1 MPAFLNRFRGLGPF
15 GLLLLAATALPLVGS
30 AILLAYAPTA
40 EASLR
45 GAGVEGLAVF
55 AFATAV
61 LGGLAL
67 LNTQVIAIFAGYA
80 LGLRSGL
87 GTVYVGILGAAVLSF
102 VLARKMTGPAFLA
115 SVEASPRAAAI
126 HAALVRD
133 PRGALT
139 TTTLLRLSP
148 VVPFAVVGI
157 VLAAARVR
165 TSAYLIGSALGA
177 GPRTALVAYA
187 GSELASFDPEAG
199 PEGALKLG
207 LAVGA
212 TLALF
217 LWIGVAA
224 KRALRRRVDA
234 QVAPQIVQERSGPVA

>member
-1 MPAFLNRFRGLGPF
+1 MSAILNRLRRLGPF
-15 GLLLLAATALPLVGS
+15 GLLLLAATALPLAGS
-30 AILLAYAPTA
+30 AVLLAYAPTA
-40 EASLR
+40 EAGLR
-45 GAGVEGLAVF
+45 GAGLGGLAVF
-55 AFATAV
+55 ALATAV

-67 LNTQVIAIFAGYA
+67 MNTQVIALFAGYA
-80 LGLRSGL
+80 LGLWAGL
-87 GTVYVGILGAAVLSF
+87 GAVYVGILGAAVLSF
-102 VLARKMTGPAFLA
+102 FLARRIAGPAFLA
-115 SVEASPRAAAI
+115 SVESSPRAAAI

-148 VVPFAVVGI
+148 IVPFAVVGL

-187 GSELASFDPEAG
+187 GSELAAFDPEAG
-199 PEGALKLG
+199 PEGATKLA

-217 LWIGVAA
+217 LWIGFAA
-224 KRALRRRVDA
+224 KRALRRRVAAETADSTA
-234 QVAPQIVQERSGPVA
+234 R

>member
-1 MPAFLNRFRGLGPF
+1 MSTLLARLRRLGPF
-15 GLLLLAATALPLVGS
+15 GLLLLAATTLPLAGS
-30 AILLAYAPTA
+30 ALLLAYTPTNDA
-40 EASLR
+40 GVF
-45 GAGVEGLAVF
+45 GAGFRGLVVF
-55 AFATAV
+55 ALTTAV

-67 LNTQVIAIFAGYA
+67 MNTQVIALYAGYS
-80 LGLRSGL
+80 LGLWAGL
-87 GTVYVGILGAAVLSF
+87 GAAYVGILGAAVLSF
-102 VLARKMTGPAFLA
+102 VLARRLAGPAFLA

-126 HAALVRD
+126 HAALVSD

-148 VVPFAVVGI
+148 VVPFAVVGL

-187 GSELASFDPEAG
+187 GSELATFDPEAG
-199 PEGALKLG
+199 PEGTMKLA

-224 KRALRRRVDA
+224 KRALRRRIA
-234 QVAPQIVQERSGPVA
+234 SEIASSTAT

>member
-1 MPAFLNRFRGLGPF
+1 MSTLLARLRRLGPF
-15 GLLLLAATALPLVGS
+15 GLLLLAATALPLAGS
-30 AILLAYAPTA
+30 ALLLAYTPTI
-40 EASLR
+40 EAGFF
-45 GAGVEGLAVF
+45 GAGFGGLVVF
-55 AFATAV
+55 ALATAV

-67 LNTQVIAIFAGYA
+67 MNTQVIALYAGYS
-80 LGLRSGL
+80 LGLWAGF
-87 GTVYVGILGAAVLSF
+87 GAAYVGILGAAVLSF
-102 VLARKMTGPAFLA
+102 LLARKLAGPAFLA

-157 VLAAARVR
+157 LLAAVRVR
-165 TSAYLIGSALGA
+165 TSAYLVGSALGA

-187 GSELASFDPEAG
+187 GSELASFDPEVG
-199 PEGALKLG
+199 PEGTTKLV

-217 LWIGVAA
+217 LWIGAAA
-224 KRALRRRVDA
+224 KHALRRRVA
-234 QVAPQIVQERSGPVA
+234 SEIASSTAT